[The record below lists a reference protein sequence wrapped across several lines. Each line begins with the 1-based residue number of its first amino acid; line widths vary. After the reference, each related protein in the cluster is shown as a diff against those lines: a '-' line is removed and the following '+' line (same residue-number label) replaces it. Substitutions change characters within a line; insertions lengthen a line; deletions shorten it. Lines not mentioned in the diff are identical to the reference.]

1 MSDDGD
7 LEDDVGILQ
16 AEVRAAEA
24 KIDELKMETQNAEKS
39 VQVLLQQ
46 QKEQDE
52 KVIEEGD
59 RKEGGGKGKERRG
72 RGGGEK

>member
-24 KIDELKMETQNAEKS
+24 KIDELKMETQNAERS
-39 VQVLLQQ
+39 VKVLLQQ

-59 RKEGGGKGKERRG
+59 RKEGGG
-72 RGGGEK
+72 